1 MKAIRLYAQVLV
13 DVSLAEKSGVDL
25 IKITAELKSFSD
37 SLQGSAIAQ
46 KAFESPML
54 SEEEKQRALAALCE
68 KSGVS
73 PFSSRFL
80 GMLLKRARLKLLP
93 AILLESERLQVEKQG
108 GLIGD
113 LVSAIPLDQPA
124 LAGVAE
130 ALSKRFQKPVH
141 LNASVDSTVI
151 AGMRVTINGV
161 TYDGTVRSKLAKFAS
176 MS

>member
-1 MKAIRLYAQVLV
+1 MKAMRLYAQVLV
-13 DVSLAEKSGVDL
+13 DVTLAEKSGVDL
-25 IKITAELKSFSD
+25 IKVTEELKSFSD
-37 SLQGSAIAQ
+37 SLQGSAIGQ
-46 KAFESPML
+46 KALESPML
-54 SEEEKQRALAALCE
+54 SDEEKQRALSALCE

-73 PFSSRFL
+73 TFSSRFL

-93 AILLESERLQVEKQG
+93 AILLEVERLQVEKRG

-124 LAGVAE
+124 RAGVVD
-130 ALSKRFQKPVH
+130 ALSKKFQKPVH
-141 LNASVDSTVI
+141 LNASVDPTVI

>member
-1 MKAIRLYAQVLV
+1 MKATRLYAQVLV
-13 DVSLAEKSGVDL
+13 DVSLAENSGVDL
-25 IKITAELKSFSD
+25 AKVTDELKSFSG
-37 SLQGSAIAQ
+37 SLQGSAIGQ
-46 KAFESPML
+46 RAFESPML
-54 SEEEKQRALAALCE
+54 SDEEKQRALSALCE
-68 KSGVS
+68 KAGLS

-80 GMLLKRARLKLLP
+80 GMLSKRGRLELLP
-93 AILLESERLQVEKQG
+93 AILLEAERLQVEKKG

-124 LAGVAE
+124 ISGVTD
-130 ALSKRFQKPVH
+130 ALSKKFKKPVH
-141 LNASVDSTVI
+141 LNASVDPTVI